1 MINDNKKV
9 DILNHLWPFLSEE
22 RQELF
27 LRKVEDRTKHIT
39 LAIENIYQAHNASA
53 VMRSADCF
61 GVSDVHVIEND
72 NEYVLN
78 PNVTMGSA
86 KWLDIHQHN
95 EKENNTKD
103 ALLSLKKNGY
113 RLVATSPH
121 GDSTQLDRLNLDEPV
136 ALLFGTE
143 LTGLTEEAIELAD
156 ETLRIPMYGFTESFN
171 ISVSAAICLYDI
183 TRRLHESE
191 VEWRLTDDQRTEM
204 LLTWARR
211 SIKDSVNIEKRLLE
225 S

>member
-1 MINDNKKV
+1 MTKTSD
-9 DILNHLWPFLSEE
+9 DILEHLWSFLSPD
-22 RQELF
+22 RQDLF
-27 LRKVEDRTKHIT
+27 LRKIEDRTKHIT
-39 LAIENIYQAHNASA
+39 LAIENVYQPHNASA

-103 ALLSLKKNGY
+103 ALLSLKNNGFK
-113 RLVATSPH
+113 LVATSPH
-121 GDSTQLDRLNLDEPV
+121 GESTRLDQLNLEQPV

-143 LTGLTEEAIELAD
+143 LTGLTEEALDLAD

-191 VEWRLTDDQRTEM
+191 IGWKLTEVQRTEM
-204 LLTWARR
+204 LLGWARR
-211 SIKDSVNIEKRLLE
+211 SIKGSVNIEKRFLE
-225 S
+225 GA